1 MILDVAHH
9 ADEIVWTTPNLVAI
23 FSAIIGFVTILIKQ
37 VIDRTNMKR
46 DIKELN
52 DRLNNAIEA
61 KKKLESTMFKK
72 FTSIHTREEKQR
84 EFNAEVKEMFASI
97 NTKLDMILKDHK

>member
-1 MILDVAHH
+1 MILDAQH
-9 ADEIVWTTPNLVAI
+9 ADAIVWTTPNLVAI
-23 FSAIIGFVTILIKQ
+23 FSAVIGFVTILIKQ

-52 DRLNNAIEA
+52 DRLDNTIEA

-84 EFNAEVKEMFASI
+84 EFNSEMREMFTKI
-97 NTKLDMILKDHK
+97 DTKLEMILKDK